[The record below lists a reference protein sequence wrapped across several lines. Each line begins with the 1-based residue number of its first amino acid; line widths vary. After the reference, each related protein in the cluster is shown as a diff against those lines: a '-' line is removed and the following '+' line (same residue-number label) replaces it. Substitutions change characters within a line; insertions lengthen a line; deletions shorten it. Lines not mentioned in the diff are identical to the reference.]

1 MVFLINGTGY
11 VYYTIGSERV
21 YHKTLINSR
30 VFTEVYTNEDEG
42 GGGGGGR
49 TVNSLNCETLRF
61 CDLYLHVSVVVGL
74 QIGCIYRNN
83 NM

>member
-42 GGGGGGR
+42 GGGRG
-49 TVNSLNCETLRF
+49 TYSELSEL
-61 CDLYLHVSVVVGL
+61 
-74 QIGCIYRNN
+74 
-83 NM
+83 

>member
-1 MVFLINGTGY
+1 MRSMTSLVIFIWKRMVFLINGTGY

-42 GGGGGGR
+42 GAG
-49 TVNSLNCETLRF
+49 TYSELSEL
-61 CDLYLHVSVVVGL
+61 
-74 QIGCIYRNN
+74 
-83 NM
+83 